1 MSASVRPPALPL
13 APLQYD
19 PGFQEQYSR
28 ALRLFLEQLVNDG
41 FVGANQLLLDAK
53 FATEADYANLLNDQ
67 VFVDTQNGN
76 VLRMKSASGDAI
88 WPSPYPLIW
97 LNM

>member
-13 APLQYD
+13 APLQY
-19 PGFQEQYSR
+19 
-28 ALRLFLEQLVNDG
+28 
-41 FVGANQLLLDAK
+41 GANQLLLDPA
-53 FATEADYANLLNDQ
+53 FPTEADYANVLDDQ

-76 VLRMKSASGDAI
+76 VLRMKVAGEGSV

>member
-1 MSASVRPPALPL
+1 MSASVRPPALPF
-13 APLQYD
+13 APLEYD

-28 ALRLFLEQLVNDG
+28 ALRLFLEQLVSDG
-41 FVGANQLLLDAK
+41 FVGANQLLLDTA
-53 FATEADYANLLNDQ
+53 FPTQADYANILDNQ

-76 VLRMKSASGDAI
+76 VLRMKSGGLDGIS
-88 WPSPYPLIW
+88 SPYPLIW

>member
-28 ALRLFLEQLVNDG
+28 ALRLFLEQLVSDG
-41 FVGANQLLLDAK
+41 FVGANQLLLDPA
-53 FATEADYANLLNDQ
+53 FPTEADYANVLNDQ

-76 VLRMKSASGDAI
+76 VLRMKVAGESGV

>member
-1 MSASVRPPALPL
+1 MSASVRPPALPIS
-13 APLQYD
+13 PLDYD
-19 PGFQEQYSR
+19 PGFQDQFAR
-28 ALRLFLEQLVNDG
+28 ALRLFLEQLVTDG

-53 FATEADYANLLNDQ
+53 FATDANYATLLDNQ

-76 VLRMKSASGDAI
+76 VLRMKSGSSSEV

>member
-28 ALRLFLEQLVNDG
+28 ALRLFLEQLVSDS
-41 FVGANQLLLDAK
+41 FVGVNQLLLDPA
-53 FATEADYANLLNDQ
+53 FPTEADYANILDDQ
-67 VFVDTQNGN
+67 VFVDTQNGD
-76 VLRMKSASGDAI
+76 VLRMKSGNGNQV

>member
-1 MSASVRPPALPL
+1 MSSSVRPPALPL

-28 ALRLFLEQLVNDG
+28 ALRLFLELLVRDG
-41 FVGANQLLLDAK
+41 VVGANQLLLDPTFPTDANY
-53 FATEADYANLLNDQ
+53 ATVLNDQ

-76 VLRMKSASGDAI
+76 VLRMKSSSGSEV

>member
-1 MSASVRPPALPL
+1 MSNSIRPPALPI
-13 APLQYD
+13 APLAYD
-19 PGFQEQYSR
+19 TGFQEQYSR
-28 ALRLFLEQLVNDG
+28 VLRLFLEQLVADG
-41 FVGANQLLLDAK
+41 NLGAVSLALGATFPTDADV
-53 FATEADYANLLNDQ
+53 ADLKEGQ

-76 VLRMKSASGDAI
+76 VLREKTGTAEDI

>member
-28 ALRLFLEQLVNDG
+28 ALRLFLEQLVSDG
-41 FVGANQLLLDAK
+41 FVGANQLLLDPA
-53 FATEADYANLLNDQ
+53 FPTEANYANILDNQ
-67 VFVDTQNGN
+67 VFVDTQNGD
-76 VLRMKSASGDAI
+76 VLRMKSGNGNQV

>member
-19 PGFQEQYSR
+19 AGFQEQYSR
-28 ALRLFLEQLVNDG
+28 ALRLFLEQLVSDS
-41 FVGANQLLLDAK
+41 FVGANQLLLDPA
-53 FATEADYANLLNDQ
+53 FPTEANYANILENQ
-67 VFVDTQNGN
+67 VFVDTQNGD
-76 VLRMKSASGDAI
+76 VLRMKSGNGNSV